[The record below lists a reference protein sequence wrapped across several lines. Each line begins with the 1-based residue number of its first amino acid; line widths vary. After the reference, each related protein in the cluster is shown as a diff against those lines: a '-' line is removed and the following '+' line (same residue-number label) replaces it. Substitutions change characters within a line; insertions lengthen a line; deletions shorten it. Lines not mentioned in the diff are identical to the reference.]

1 MASCGVEVEPEI
13 LDMMSPEMQVIKAS
27 LKDKNMRLGIE
38 QILRAMVH
46 LMPNHEEELV
56 ENILRPFNLNDDDY
70 KKIMGV
76 MLNNFNQGLGKET
89 NAAAR
94 VKMYPTYVR
103 SVPDGTESGDF
114 LALDLGG
121 TNFRVLLIS
130 LEEQE
135 VKMESKIYLIPQHIM
150 LGTGVQLFDHIAE
163 CIFKFM
169 KEHKL
174 IGKTLPLGFTFS
186 FPCRQ
191 EGLDR
196 AILTQWTKGFKCEGV
211 EGHNIV
217 QLLQEAIQRRGD
229 MQVNCLAVIN
239 DTVGALMSCA
249 HQDRECAIGLI
260 LGTGTNACYFERMEN
275 IGLWDGETDEPHQVI
290 INTEWGALGDDGA
303 LDFIKTEYDRKV
315 DRHSINPGRQ
325 VYEKM
330 ISGMYMGEI
339 VRLVLLKLKKH
350 GLLFGGRGS
359 EDLETMGRFYTK
371 YVSEIESDVDDGF
384 KNTKMIFEELG
395 LKHTSEED
403 CRIVQHVCCLVST
416 RAAYLASAGI
426 ATLLNKMNR
435 PDVVVAVDGSLYRF
449 HPHFHD
455 LMVEKI
461 TDLVNPGIKFRLMLS
476 HDGSGKGAAL
486 VAAVADRLINEKKK
500 LQAVQND
507 MDNLNVQENS

>member
-1 MASCGVEVEPEI
+1 MASCGVEIDPEI
-13 LDMMSPEMQVIKAS
+13 LDMNSPELQVIKKS
-27 LKDKNMRLGIE
+27 LQDKNMRLGIE

-56 ENILRPFNLNDDDY
+56 ENILRPFNLSDDDY
-70 KKIMGV
+70 RKIMDLF
-76 MLNNFNQGLGKET
+76 MDNFNKGLGKET
-89 NAAAR
+89 NPTAR

-103 SVPDGTESGDF
+103 SVPDGSESGDF

-150 LGTGVQLFDHIAE
+150 LGSGTQLFDLIAE
-163 CIFKFM
+163 SIFKFM
-169 KEHKL
+169 KDHNLMDKN
-174 IGKTLPLGFTFS
+174 LPLGFTFS

-211 EGHNIV
+211 EGNNIV
-217 QLLQEAIQRRGD
+217 QLLHEAIERRGD
-229 MQVNCLAVIN
+229 IKVNCLAVIN

-249 HQDRECAIGLI
+249 HSDRECAIGLI
-260 LGTGTNACYFERMEN
+260 LGTGTNACYFERLEN
-275 IGLWDGETDEPHQVI
+275 VGLWDGDTDEPHQVI
-290 INTEWGALGDDGA
+290 INTEWGAFGDDGA
-303 LDFIKTEYDRKV
+303 LDFIKTEYDKKV

-339 VRLVLLKLKKH
+339 VRLVLEKLKKH

-359 EDLETMGRFYTK
+359 EELSTMGRFYTK

-384 KNTKMIFEELG
+384 KNTKQIFEELG
-395 LKHTSEED
+395 LEHTTEED
-403 CRIVQHVCCLVST
+403 CRIVQHVCGLVST
-416 RAAYLASAGI
+416 RAAYLASAGV

-435 PDVVVAVDGSLYRF
+435 PDVVVAIDGSLYRF

-455 LMVEKI
+455 LMMDKLEV
-461 TDLVNPGIKFRLMLS
+461 LVNPGIKYRLMLS

-486 VAAVADRLINEKKK
+486 VAAVADRMLHEKKK
-500 LQAVQND
+500 VQSLEND
-507 MDNLNVQENS
+507 MESLNVQSNS